1 METMEA
7 IARRK
12 STRDFEPRQLPEN
25 VLQKILGAAYAAPI
39 GLNEYN
45 TMHLTVVQNAAILET
60 LREAASK
67 AFAGASK
74 NVFYGAPTLVIVS
87 SSGGTVPE
95 IAMANAAC
103 MVENIMLA
111 ATDLGVDCVY
121 IWSIV
126 PAFRI
131 QPPLARDIALPQG
144 FRPFASVA
152 LGYATQP
159 DLSAKDLTQVTI
171 QTNRI

>member
-12 STRDFEPRQLPEN
+12 STRDFESRQLPED
-25 VLQKILGAAYAAPI
+25 VLQKILGAAYTAPI
-39 GLNEYN
+39 GLSEYDA
-45 TMHLTVVQNAAILET
+45 MHLTVVQNTAILET

-95 IAMANAAC
+95 LAMANAAC
-103 MVENIMLA
+103 TVQNIMLA
-111 ATDLGVDCVY
+111 ATDLGVGSVY

-126 PAFRI
+126 PAFRA
-131 QPPLARDIALPQG
+131 QPSLARDIALPQG
-144 FRPFASVA
+144 FRPLASAA

-159 DLSAKDLTQVTI
+159 DPSAKDLTQVTI
-171 QTNRI
+171 PTNRI